1 MKSLYL
7 IPFVFLLMSFTHP
20 FAQDG
25 SVDNDREL
33 LDERIEKARENKTQ
47 EKRAK
52 EAVKQEQESREELDR
67 NLQPD
72 AILQDKKE
80 GSVE

>member
-1 MKSLYL
+1 MKTLTL

-33 LDERIEKARENKTQ
+33 LDERIEKAQENKTQ
-47 EKRAK
+47 EERAREK
-52 EAVKQEQESREELDR
+52 VKQEQEANEELDQELR
-67 NLQPD
+67 PE
-72 AILQDKKE
+72 AILEDKKDL
-80 GSVE
+80 

>member
-1 MKSLYL
+1 MKTLLL

-33 LDERIEKARENKTQ
+33 LDERIEKAEQNKTQ
-47 EKRAK
+47 EERAR
-52 EAVKQEQESREELDR
+52 ETVKQEQEANKEIDR
-67 NLQPD
+67 NLQPE
-72 AILQDKKE
+72 AIIQDKKE

>member
-20 FAQDG
+20 FAQEG
-25 SVDNDREL
+25 SVDSDREL
-33 LDERIEKARENKTQ
+33 LDERIEKAEENKTQ
-47 EKRAK
+47 EERAR
-52 EAVKQEQESREELDR
+52 ETLKQEQEARDEIDR

-72 AILQDKKE
+72 AIIQDKKE
-80 GSVE
+80 GSIE